1 MNTERLSWAVTTQ
14 DCGAEEKDERGDK
27 IATFCKMEILFMVKI
42 KMEMWKLAS

>member
-1 MNTERLSWAVTTQ
+1 MSWAVTIE
-14 DCGAEEKDERGDK
+14 DSVVEEKDERGDK